1 MLDAKKK
8 FREGYIL
15 INRPFQFKEM
25 KNPIQ
30 RNTIVWAYSEQPV
43 VEKNLSETAKEEA
56 ILLESTS
63 GIGFIRQG
71 DKEDYIARELERI
84 YNNPK
89 NYDSLYVGDI
99 IQSTIDGV
107 LCRFYPDE
115 YSILD
120 QDALNEAL
128 AEDGYHMI
136 GNESLYKIK
145 EFRDKTHYLK
155 SRGVDKATAEK
166 WASLGFRDLVY
177 YKPYYDLLKM
187 FCRPNE
193 IYPDSFYEEV
203 EGVKIE
209 SHIEIPII
217 TFDKH
222 GIRRY

>member
-1 MLDAKKK
+1 MINAKEK

-43 VEKNLSETAKEEA
+43 VEKNLSAKAREEIDLA
-56 ILLESTS
+56 YNTS
-63 GIGFIRQG
+63 GLGFHPQWNP
-71 DKEDYIARELERI
+71 KEDYITRELERI

-99 IQSTIDGV
+99 VQSTIDGV
-107 LCRFYPDE
+107 LCRFHPDE

-120 QDALNEAL
+120 QDTMNEL
-128 AEDGYHMI
+128 LLESGYHTMCTE
-136 GNESLYKIK
+136 GLLKIK
-145 EFRDKTHYLK
+145 EFRDKRHYLM
-155 SRGVDKATAEK
+155 SRGVGEDTAQR
-166 WASLGFRDLVY
+166 WSSLGFRDLVY
-177 YKPYYDLLKM
+177 YKPYFGLLKM

-203 EGVKIE
+203 EGIKI
-209 SHIEIPII
+209 PA
-217 TFDKH
+217 
-222 GIRRY
+222 